1 MEARFELAKM
11 MCNSKVIGKPLLLLT
26 NKQDC
31 VAVCSNTQ
39 IWEALNVEHV
49 MGRDVHLA
57 QMVGCFLFFCFCF
70 LYMFVSHNLSFSLF
84 LLSSASALPC
94 AEVSGARAT
103 LPS

>member
-49 MGRDVHLA
+49 IGRDVHLA
-57 QMVGCFLFFCFCF
+57 QMVGCF
-70 LYMFVSHNLSFSLF
+70 FVR
-84 LLSSASALPC
+84 
-94 AEVSGARAT
+94 V
-103 LPS
+103 

>member
-57 QMVGCFLFFCFCF
+57 QMVGCFFVFLFLFFVHVCQ
-70 LYMFVSHNLSFSLF
+70 
-84 LLSSASALPC
+84 P
-94 AEVSGARAT
+94 
-103 LPS
+103 